1 MNRQQQPLAL
11 LFFGLRRQLLSTLL
25 IVGSVLLC
33 VLLSFARLP
42 GMELLGIGP
51 NWLLIWVVVWSL
63 PRSTLLGTIAGLA
76 LGWIQDGLTSP
87 YPSHALTLSLVGFLA
102 ARLGKN
108 PYLRDNFIAL
118 LWIVFVLAGLAEIVT
133 ALQYVLQEVRYGAGT
148 GAPPLLWRDC
158 ERIALSAAVLSSLW
172 APAFAYPFNSC
183 WKKLVR

>member
-1 MNRQQQPLAL
+1 MNREQPLAI
-11 LFFGLRRQLLSTLL
+11 LFFGLRRQLLSILL

-33 VLLSFARLP
+33 ALLSFARLP

-63 PRSTLLGTIAGLA
+63 QRSTLPGVIAGLA
-76 LGWIQDGLTSP
+76 LGWIQDGLTST

-108 PYLRDNFIAL
+108 RRLRDNFIAL
-118 LWIVFVLAGLAEIVT
+118 IWIVFVLAGLAEIAT
-133 ALQYVLQEVRYGAGT
+133 ALQYVLQKVRS
-148 GAPPLLWRDC
+148 PIDIWRDC
-158 ERIALSAAVLSSLW
+158 ERIALSSAILSSLW

-183 WKKLVR
+183 WEKLRKL